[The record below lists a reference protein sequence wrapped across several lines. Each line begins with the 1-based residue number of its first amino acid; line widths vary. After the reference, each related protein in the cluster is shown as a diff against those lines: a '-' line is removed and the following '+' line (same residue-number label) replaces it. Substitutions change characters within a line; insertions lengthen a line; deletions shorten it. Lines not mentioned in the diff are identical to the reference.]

1 MSALTTTHWR
11 RYTWGRSICEPVVPE
26 QIDLQFR
33 NRFSSGIYQ
42 ALGYTSCWNLVFPFN
57 LFSSMKLMFHHGSTA
72 NYGCTVLWSSSSWLI
87 DSRWIGLF
95 AHWFFFFRAASAF
108 FLEVLH
114 SLYKVS
120 LFFSVGKNQILWV
133 VQLGKVTSMQGRQI
147 QFKISVFGCFQ

>member
-72 NYGCTVLWSSSSWLI
+72 NYGCTVLWSTSCWLI

-95 AHWFFFFRAASAF
+95 AHWFFFLSCSICLFPGS
-108 FLEVLH
+108 LTQSLQSLSVLQCWEE
-114 SLYKVS
+114 SNTLS
-120 LFFSVGKNQILWV
+120 CSIREGNFNAGKTDTI
-133 VQLGKVTSMQGRQI
+133 
-147 QFKISVFGCFQ
+147 